1 MKVSLFIQECESHST
16 YIARAMDIE

>member
-16 YIARAMDIE
+16 YTARAMNI